1 MNSNI
6 SNGLYIW
13 GQFDIASTELISLLQ
28 REVNNDLQ
36 GPEFE
41 AHLTLTGPVNYEL
54 DICKNSLE
62 ELCNRFA
69 EFSISL
75 NGIGFK
81 DKFFQAFFLK
91 VHYSKELEALKKA
104 TDQIFGLSPNEYF
117 PHISLYYGSALQSQ
131 KEACSESLLPPSSV
145 LINKI
150 SLVKI
155 HEDIDEWDIVQ
166 TFSL

>member
-1 MNSNI
+1 LSSNI
-6 SNGLYIW
+6 SNGFYIW
-13 GQFDIASTELISLLQ
+13 GQFDIASTEFISLIQ

-36 GPEFE
+36 GPEFD

-54 DICKNSLE
+54 DSCKNLLE

-81 DKFFQAFFLK
+81 DKFFQAFFLQ
-91 VHYSKELEALKKA
+91 VHFSKELEVLKLA
-104 TDQIFGLSPNEYF
+104 TDQIFGLSPKEYF
-117 PHISLYYGSALQSQ
+117 PHISLYYGSALKSQ
-131 KEACSESLLPPSSV
+131 KEACSKSLLPPTSV
-145 LINKI
+145 MIDKI

>member
-1 MNSNI
+1 M
-6 SNGLYIW
+6 
-13 GQFDIASTELISLLQ
+13 Q

-36 GPEFE
+36 GPEFD

-54 DICKNSLE
+54 DSCKNLLE

-75 NGIGFK
+75 DGIGFK
-81 DKFFQAFFLK
+81 DKFFQAFFLQ
-91 VHYSKELEALKKA
+91 VHFSKELEVLKLA
-104 TDQIFGLSPNEYF
+104 TDQIFGLSPKEYF

-131 KEACSESLLPPSSV
+131 KEACSKILLPPTSV
-145 LINKI
+145 MIDKI

-166 TFSL
+166 TFSLKNKLLPAF

>member
-1 MNSNI
+1 M
-6 SNGLYIW
+6 
-13 GQFDIASTELISLLQ
+13 Q

-36 GPEFE
+36 GPEFD

-54 DICKNSLE
+54 DSCKNLLE

-75 NGIGFK
+75 DGIGFK
-81 DKFFQAFFLK
+81 DKFFQAFFLQ
-91 VHYSKELEALKKA
+91 VHFSKELEVLKLA
-104 TDQIFGLSPNEYF
+104 TDQIFGLSPKEYF

-131 KEACSESLLPPSSV
+131 KEACSKILLPPTSV
-145 LINKI
+145 MIDKI

>member
-1 MNSNI
+1 M
-6 SNGLYIW
+6 
-13 GQFDIASTELISLLQ
+13 Q

-36 GPEFE
+36 GPEFD

-54 DICKNSLE
+54 DSCKNLLE

-75 NGIGFK
+75 DGIGFK
-81 DKFFQAFFLK
+81 DKFFQAFFLQ
-91 VHYSKELEALKKA
+91 VHFSKELEVLKLA
-104 TDQIFGLSPNEYF
+104 TDQIFGLSPKEYF
-117 PHISLYYGSALQSQ
+117 PHISLYYGSALKSQ
-131 KEACSESLLPPSSV
+131 KEACSKILLPPTSV
-145 LINKI
+145 MIDKI

>member
-6 SNGLYIW
+6 SNGFYIW
-13 GQFDIASTELISLLQ
+13 GQFDIASTEFISLIQ

-36 GPEFE
+36 GPEFD

-54 DICKNSLE
+54 DSCKNLLE
-62 ELCNRFA
+62 ELCNRFT

-81 DKFFQAFFLK
+81 DKFFQAFFLQ
-91 VHYSKELEALKKA
+91 VHFSKELEVLKLA
-104 TDQIFGLSPNEYF
+104 IDQIFGLSPKEYF
-117 PHISLYYGSALQSQ
+117 PHISLYYGSALKSQ
-131 KEACSESLLPPSSV
+131 KEACSKSLLPPTSV
-145 LINKI
+145 MIDKI

>member
-1 MNSNI
+1 M
-6 SNGLYIW
+6 
-13 GQFDIASTELISLLQ
+13 Q

-36 GPEFE
+36 GPEFD

-54 DICKNSLE
+54 DSCKNLLE

-81 DKFFQAFFLK
+81 DKFFQAFFLQ
-91 VHYSKELEALKKA
+91 VHFSKELEVLKLA
-104 TDQIFGLSPNEYF
+104 TDQIFGLSPKEYF

-131 KEACSESLLPPSSV
+131 KEACSKILLPPTSV
-145 LINKI
+145 MIDKI

-155 HEDIDEWDIVQ
+155 HEDIDEWDIVH